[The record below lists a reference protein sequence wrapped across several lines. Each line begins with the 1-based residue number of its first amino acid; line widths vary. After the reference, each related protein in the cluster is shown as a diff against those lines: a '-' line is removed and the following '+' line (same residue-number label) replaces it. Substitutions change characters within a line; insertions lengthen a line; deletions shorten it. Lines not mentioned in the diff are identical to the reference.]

1 MSATQRLAAVCQLPS
16 GSPPKVGLDTCCVEY
31 YLGNPPKQPWAD
43 CLDPL
48 FQAAVNG
55 HVELYVSTVVVSE
68 LLAHRYYASRNQAG
82 YDPELDLLAIL
93 DRHFEVLD
101 VNGDVARAAGR
112 LRGTYLPGDKI
123 TLKTPDV
130 LIGATS
136 VSNAHAMFVTNDA
149 DLAEAL
155 QSVNCL
161 YLRDIALEWL
171 AGWFPASCLAG
182 THPIMP
188 AAGGVGLP
196 GNPTLV
202 SSELGSIR
210 PDPSA
215 SWQRILADALNVAA
229 AVNVPC
235 LFFVLSE
242 QDGGATVTQEVLY
255 WHDGLNRVPKKM
267 VQRLHDHLGYSLR
280 GTKSPRQGRSIH
292 TFFCSSIAR
301 ARAFQTTFASRS
313 AHKRESEAWNS
324 YLRPLWEFREALRMP
339 QTTWLF
345 CEDGVARSLNAGKT
359 ADAIVQAANVLGW
372 KEER

>member
-1 MSATQRLAAVCQLPS
+1 MSATQLLAAVCQPPS
-16 GSPPKVGLDTCCVEY
+16 GSPPKVGLDTCCVQY
-31 YLGNPPKQPWAD
+31 YIGNPPLQPWAD

-48 FQAAVNG
+48 FQAAVSG

-68 LLAHRYYASRNQAG
+68 LLAHVHYASRNRAG

-101 VNGDVARAAGR
+101 VTGDVARAAGR
-112 LRGTYLPGDKI
+112 LRGTHLPGDQIK
-123 TLKTPDV
+123 LGTPDA

-136 VSNAHAMFVTNDA
+136 IANGHTMFVTNDA

-155 QSVNCL
+155 QSTNCV
-161 YLRDIALEWL
+161 YLRDVALEWL
-171 AGWFPASCLAG
+171 AGRFPGWCLAG
-182 THPIMP
+182 AQPIAP
-188 AAGGVGLP
+188 ATGGIGLP

-215 SWQRILADALNVAA
+215 TWQRILGDALNVAA

-242 QDGGATVTQEVLY
+242 QNGGVPVTTEVLH
-255 WHDGLNRVPKKM
+255 WHDGLNRVPNKM
-267 VQRLHDHLGYSLR
+267 IQRLNDHLGYS
-280 GTKSPRQGRSIH
+280 PRRTNPPRPGRSVH
-292 TFFCSSIAR
+292 VFFCSSIAR
-301 ARAFQTTFASRS
+301 ARAFQATFSNRS
-313 AHKRESEAWNS
+313 AHKRESEAWNG
-324 YLRPLWEFREALRMP
+324 YIRPLWEFREALRLP

-345 CEDGVARSLNAGKT
+345 CEDGVARSLDTAKT
-359 ADAIVQAANVLGW
+359 ADAIAQAANVLGW
-372 KEER
+372 KEGR